1 MPDFTAIGYATRD
14 HAYLT
19 AQRLAYDLLK
29 SGEIRAYAVE
39 RCPDRGR
46 VITIESS
53 QGWDPHPM
61 YCDPWPDDEPARY
74 L

>member
-1 MPDFTAIGYATRD
+1 MLQATQDF
-14 HAYLT
+14 AYLT
-19 AQRLAYDLLK
+19 AHQLASDLLK

-39 RCPDRGR
+39 HCPDRGR

-61 YCDPWPDDEPARY
+61 YCDHWPDDEPARY

>member
-1 MPDFTAIGYATRD
+1 
-14 HAYLT
+14 
-19 AQRLAYDLLK
+19 
-29 SGEIRAYAVE
+29 VE

-61 YCDPWPDDEPARY
+61 YCDHWPEDNPARY